1 MHGWLNIMLR
11 ITALCL
17 LLVGALQANAACV
30 EADLAAAHSTAS
42 ADMHRSHDTGIAAHH
57 PPPLHPPGGAL
68 CVQAC
73 VFGIMEPF
81 TAPPPARVST
91 LAFLRPSEEAPPPSL
106 QPDTVERPP
115 KPLV

>member
-1 MHGWLNIMLR
+1 MHGWLNVMLR

-17 LLVGALQANAACV
+17 LLVGTLQVNVACV
-30 EADLAAAHSTAS
+30 GADLAAAHSMTS
-42 ADMHRSHDTGIAAHH
+42 ADIHRGHGTNSAAHH
-57 PPPLHPPGGAL
+57 PTTLHPPGGAL
-68 CVQAC
+68 CMQAC

-81 TAPPPARVST
+81 TAPPPTRALT
-91 LAFLRPSEEAPPPSL
+91 FAFLRPSEEAPPLSL